1 MSELLSASPELSRIL
16 PGLFTNRP
24 VDDVIDESGF
34 RLSRQNRTLFSELE
48 PLEFPDDELSGVPVA
63 EVLPEGSN
71 DECPDKV
78 NFQDLAFS
86 VSSASTLSSVSIS
99 ISAESFES

>member
-1 MSELLSASPELSRIL
+1 VHSCSCQANIEYFDLTVLDNIL
-16 PGLFTNRP
+16 PKL
-24 VDDVIDESGF
+24 IDESAF

-48 PLEFPDDELSGVPVA
+48 PLEFPDEELSGVPVA

-71 DECPDKV
+71 DECPDKI
-78 NFQDLAFS
+78 NFPDFAFS
-86 VSSASTLSSVSIS
+86 VSSVRTVSSLSIS